1 MSLPANAVRFAL
13 LTRFLKGEA
22 KVPQMPEAAMRIRR
36 LLEDPRT
43 SLEQLAR
50 VINSDPPLAAYLMQ
64 FADSPLLRGAR
75 PCVSMR
81 DLLARLGTRQLND
94 LVLGF
99 TVRHLFS
106 SREAAL
112 QRAFAVRWRRARERA
127 AYSAALAQ
135 RCGLLL
141 DEAMLGGLLQDIG
154 SLPLLAELEHW
165 PDFPREAE
173 ALDRLCEELSG
184 DIGAL
189 VLTRWQVP
197 TAIIDC
203 ARQRGQWLRE
213 HEGKADLADLV
224 LVASALQSDA
234 GDLPEML
241 AAQRRLGLEMPLA
254 TLREELCQ
262 ELQLWLRLLA

>member
-1 MSLPANAVRFAL
+1 MSLSANAVRFAL

-75 PCVSMR
+75 QGMSLR

-99 TVRHLFS
+99 TVRHLFA
-106 SREAAL
+106 SRETIL
-112 QRAFAVRWRRARERA
+112 QQAFTLRWRRARERA
-127 AYSAALAQ
+127 AYCAALAQ
-135 RCGLLL
+135 RSGLML
-141 DEAMLGGLLQDIG
+141 DDAMLAGLLQDIG
-154 SLPLLAELEHW
+154 SLPLLDELQHW
-165 PDFPREAE
+165 PDFPREMP
-173 ALDRLCEELSG
+173 ALDELCEQLSA

-213 HEGKADLADLV
+213 HEGPADLADLV

-234 GDLPEML
+234 DNLPEML
-241 AAQRRLGLEMPLA
+241 PAQQRLGLEMPLA
-254 TLREELCQ
+254 TLRDELRP

>member
-1 MSLPANAVRFAL
+1 MSQSVNAVRFAL
-13 LTRFLKGEA
+13 LTRFLKGQA
-22 KVPQMPEAAMRIRR
+22 TVPQMPEAALRIRR

-64 FADSPLLRGAR
+64 FAESPLLRGSR
-75 PCVSMR
+75 PCVAMR
-81 DLLARLGTRQLND
+81 DLLNRLGTRQLND

-99 TVRHLFS
+99 SLRHMFS
-106 SREAAL
+106 SPEAAL
-112 QRAFAVRWRRARERA
+112 QKAFTLRWRHARERA
-127 AYSAALAQ
+127 AYCAALAQ

-165 PDFPREAE
+165 PDFPREE
-173 ALDRLCEELSG
+173 QALDALCDALSG

-197 TAIIDC
+197 TSIIEC
-203 ARQRGQWLRE
+203 ARQRGQRLRE
-213 HEGKADLADLV
+213 HPGPADLADLV
-224 LVASALQSDA
+224 LVASALQNA
-234 GDLPEML
+234 TADLPDMIP
-241 AAQRRLGLEMPLA
+241 AQRRLGVETPLA
-254 TLREELCQ
+254 DLRAELRQ